1 MFGAQG
7 RSLVADNGEKRAM
20 RWVRRILKWLG
31 LGGLGLLVLGAAYQQ
46 IGLLLDAGLGPPPG
60 DMVSVN
66 GRTVHLVCTG
76 QGKRTFLLD
85 AGAGA
90 GVFEWFRVQP
100 LLAKA
105 ARVCAF
111 DRAGL
116 GWSAAAPGGYDGL
129 AAAAQLAALVRA
141 AKIPTPFVYMG
152 HSLGA
157 NFAIVYRAEYP
168 QDVSALVLIEP
179 GRPADLL
186 EGFHGTRDDAMVAS
200 DCGLSCYAAGA
211 ANLLGVVRLASH
223 MIGHKTF
230 DEYHRAL
237 YQAYLARPATL
248 MTTLASLNAV
258 PKTAYEDM
266 DVRSFGNTPVIVF
279 ASSDNLRGDDEF
291 KSVSAYLAWRK
302 AQHTYLASLAA
313 MSKRGSG
320 PVVIP
325 NSDHASMVLGG
336 KQSAILVQQIIAF
349 VEANSR

>member
-1 MFGAQG
+1 
-7 RSLVADNGEKRAM
+7 M
-20 RWVRRILKWLG
+20 RWVGRILKWLG
-31 LGGLGLLVLGAAYQQ
+31 LGVLGLLVLGAVYQQ
-46 IGLLLDAGLGPPPG
+46 IGLLLDASLGPPAN
-60 DMVSVN
+60 DMTSVD
-66 GRTVHLVCTG
+66 GRAVHLVCTG

-90 GVFEWFRVQP
+90 GVFEWLRVQP
-100 LLAKA
+100 LLAKVG
-105 ARVCAF
+105 RVCAF

-116 GWSAAAPGGYDGL
+116 GWSAAAPGGYDAH

-141 AKIPTPFVYMG
+141 ARIATPFVYVG

-186 EGFHGTRDDAMVAS
+186 EDFRGTRDDAMSAA
-200 DCGLSCYAAGA
+200 DCGVSCYAAGT
-211 ANLLGVVRLASH
+211 ANFLGVVRLASH

-230 DEYHRAL
+230 DDYHRAL
-237 YQAYLARPATL
+237 YQAYLTRPATL

-258 PKTAYEDM
+258 TKTAYEDM
-266 DVRSFGNTPVIVF
+266 DVRSFGTTPVIVF

-291 KSVSAYLAWRK
+291 KSVSDYLAWRK
-302 AQHTYLASLAA
+302 VQHAWLASLAA
-313 MSKRGSG
+313 MSKAGKG

-325 NSDHASMVLGG
+325 NSDHSSMVLGE
-336 KQSAILVQQIIAF
+336 KQSATLVQQIVAF
-349 VEANSR
+349 VQAHDR